1 MPQRSK
7 VITMLPPY
15 IRQEI
20 ERRLFGNGFRDYEGL
35 AQWAQAQGYNISDDS
50 LWRYGRALQQ
60 QFTATQLTVRQACAL
75 ADRSA
80 DYEGSMAQAL
90 ITVAQQK
97 ALASLLEMEQVKPA
111 DLNAVANLTRAA
123 IAQQR
128 QAAEHKARAEQGGG
142 DGGSGRVAQASLPA
156 DTNRAPLK
164 PPQATAPAATVT
176 PQYQAGPAAVQDAN
190 DQTRLPA
197 EPQTQKMSILSNAKD
212 AVAQASTPAHLIRRG
227 GDDERS
233 IPVEGGSLISLDR
246 APSAGVQPASHR
258 ASPRIAADLCG
269 SPPIYTPPI
278 SASASSVAWV
288 VGGRT
293 DERIEVHSGHSVK
306 RFLQSV
312 VSGNERRTA
321 ATARLSRQSP
331 IPASSR
337 LLLFSAIDRGSS
349 GSRSAPQRG

>member
-1 MPQRSK
+1 
-7 VITMLPPY
+7 MLPPY

-128 QAAEHKARAEQGGG
+128 QAAELKARAEQGGG

-164 PPQATAPAATVT
+164 PPQATATAATVT

-212 AVAQASTPAHLIRRG
+212 AVAQASTPAHLIRMG

-258 ASPRIAADLCG
+258 ASPRIAADPCG
-269 SPPIYTPPI
+269 SPPIYTNPPI
-278 SASASSVAWV
+278 SASASSLARV

-306 RFLQSV
+306 RFLQSA
-312 VSGNERRTA
+312 VSGNERTHGS
-321 ATARLSRQSP
+321 SRQTLTP
-331 IPASSR
+331 IAYPLPAHVCSSFLPLTEAR
-337 LLLFSAIDRGSS
+337 RDPGAHLNADR
-349 GSRSAPQRG
+349 RT